1 MMILPMQYDRHSG
14 PDAVGSHKLT
24 FSIDESVGLDGFNPM
39 EIKKGTQFIVTLIEA
54 DSKEA
59 EEFRSETP
67 EESKERFRRRM
78 NSLINKYADLGVSR
92 EEFKEVLKEKG
103 LIVESTKELDLAGY
117 ARVIALLNEKIY
129 EREKDTGSR

>member
-1 MMILPMQYDRHSG
+1 MMVLPMQYDRHSG
-14 PDAVGSHKLT
+14 PDAVGQHKLT

-67 EESKERFRRRM
+67 AESKERFRKRM
-78 NSLINKYADLGVSR
+78 NSLINRYSELGVSR
-92 EEFKEVLKEKG
+92 EEFKEFLKERG
-103 LIVESTKELDLAGY
+103 LITESTKELDLAGY